1 MKPLT
6 IVGAGLAGLT
16 LANVLQRAGV
26 STILHEAHTLPKHRV
41 CGEFICG
48 KGAASL
54 RRQQLD
60 SIFDGAREHRSIRWF
75 QRDRLVLESALPS
88 PAIGISRFATD
99 SRLAKNFQEA
109 GGQLLE
115 NSRFSTKP
123 EAGKI
128 VCSGRQATQSRW
140 VGIKLHSTNLETN
153 ADLELHLGAEGYIGL
168 SGVENGLTNVCG
180 LFKIRPGLRCKKE
193 SILFRYLE
201 TSGLE
206 KLSKRIQ
213 ASKIDPQSHVGVA
226 SMEFSQS
233 SEDSNPAM
241 IQLGDAY
248 SIMPPFTGNGMSVA
262 IESAEI
268 ASSFLIE
275 YARDNLSWIEASKA
289 IRTEC
294 RKRFRGRLQV
304 AGVFHPWIVQ
314 PKRQRLIAALGSAN
328 LIPFRL
334 LYRLT
339 H

>member
-6 IVGAGLAGLT
+6 IVGAGLTGLT

-26 STILHEAHTLPKHRV
+26 STTLHEAHTLPKHRV

-60 SIFDGAREHRSIRWF
+60 SIFDGAREHSSIQWF
-75 QRDRLVLESALPS
+75 QKDRLVLESTLPF
-88 PAIGISRFATD
+88 PAIGISRFTTD
-99 SRLAKNFQEA
+99 SRLAKNFEEA
-109 GGQLLE
+109 GGQLIE
-115 NSRFSTKP
+115 NSRFSTEP

-128 VCSGRQATQSRW
+128 ICSGRKATQSRW
-140 VGIKLHSTNLETN
+140 IGIKLHSNNLKTT
-153 ADLELHLGAEGYIGL
+153 ADLELHLGADGYIGL
-168 SGVENGLTNVCG
+168 SGVENNLTNVCG

-201 TSGLE
+201 ASGLD

-213 ASKIDPQSHVGVA
+213 ASEIDPQSHVAVA
-226 SMEFSQS
+226 SMEFSQPYQ
-233 SEDSNPAM
+233 DKNQT
-241 IQLGDAY
+241 IVRLGDAY

-275 YARDNLSWIEASKA
+275 YAKGNLSWPDASRA
-289 IRTEC
+289 IQTVC
-294 RKRFRGRLQV
+294 RKRFHTRLQV
-304 AGVFHPWIVQ
+304 AGMLHPWIVQ
-314 PKRQRLIAALGSAN
+314 PEKQKVVATLGSAN